1 LGIHRRIVWAWVL
14 TFPGPLF
21 YLLAPSSAKLTNSL
35 VGSVAGD
42 LKSERSLARATS
54 TGFLK
59 FSCLLHRLFA
69 TPIAPNERQVHLS
82 TADSLGRDVSH
93 ELDLELLIMRVACAL
108 PFIYHGCA
116 ILFGAFGGPGPQGFA
131 AFMHYPVVIGY
142 LVGLAQFA
150 GGIAILTG
158 ALLRVGAVCVIIVM
172 LGAIFIVH
180 LPHGY
185 DIGRGGLEY
194 ALTEMLLALGL
205 LLAGPG
211 KYSLASILPAP
222 LRKL

>member
-1 LGIHRRIVWAWVL
+1 MSTFSRL
-14 TFPGPLF
+14 TG
-21 YLLAPSSAKLTNSL
+21 
-35 VGSVAGD
+35 G
-42 LKSERSLARATS
+42 AR
-54 TGFLK
+54 
-59 FSCLLHRLFA
+59 
-69 TPIAPNERQVHLS
+69 
-82 TADSLGRDVSH
+82 

-108 PFIYHGCA
+108 PFLYHGSA

-131 AFMHYPVVIGY
+131 AFMHAPPIVGY

-150 GGIAILTG
+150 GGLAILLG

-172 LGAIFIVH
+172 LGAIFMVH

-185 DIGRGGLEY
+185 DIGHGGLEY

-211 KYSLASILPAP
+211 KYSLASVLPRP
-222 LRKL
+222 LQKL